1 MLVVLDTSFNKL
13 NKVNQLE
20 YEVFTLENE
29 KPCLESLLD
38 DQDIKILISKKDLK
52 LRQINSNS

>member
-1 MLVVLDTSFNKL
+1 MLVVLDTSFNKF
-13 NKVNQLE
+13 NKVNQLG